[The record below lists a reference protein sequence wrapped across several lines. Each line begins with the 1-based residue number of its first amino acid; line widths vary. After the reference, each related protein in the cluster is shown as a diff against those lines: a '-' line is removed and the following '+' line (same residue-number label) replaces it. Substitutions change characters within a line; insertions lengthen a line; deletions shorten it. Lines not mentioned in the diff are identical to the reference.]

1 MRKHIVE
8 VRLRLAVDA
17 NSIGQAVDQAS
28 RHIKVRSSAT
38 VHRAGDVQIVAWEPQ
53 GGSGTQTTGKGLT

>member
-1 MRKHIVE
+1 MHKHIVE

-17 NSIGQAVDQAS
+17 DSVGQAVDQAS

-38 VHRAGDVQIVAWEPQ
+38 VHRDGDVQIVAWERQHDTRMP
-53 GGSGTQTTGKGLT
+53 TTDRGLT